1 MANPK
6 MAEVS
11 KPLLVTRDCPKMRN
25 RPEKRGPYHRAEIVF
40 FLENSCLQD
49 TESARIGAKRDA
61 KVKIEDKDLEAAK
74 KTYIS
79 SKSAAMKSK
88 PYPSSPTDE
97 AQSSVVSDFLAGYG
111 TISTSAPGF
120 LGSWSSEQRLS
131 VIRGGLPYSFV
142 ELLAVQANIPVR
154 EVLEWLQLPQTTYNK
169 RKRDNEPMSRRD
181 TELLLEIADT
191 LFFGL
196 DAFNNEADKSYAGSK
211 AQSSLGGITP
221 LSCFDAITGVKMV
234 RNALARLAYGNLA

>member
-1 MANPK
+1 MEEMN
-6 MAEVS
+6 
-11 KPLLVTRDCPKMRN
+11 L
-25 RPEKRGPYHRAEIVF
+25 
-40 FLENSCLQD
+40 D
-49 TESARIGAKRDA
+49 T
-61 KVKIEDKDLEAAK
+61 AK
-74 KTYIS
+74 KKYIS

-88 PYPSSPTDE
+88 PYTGSPADE
-97 AQSSVVSDFLAGYG
+97 AQSSVVSDFLASYG

-196 DAFNNEADKSYAGSK
+196 DAFNNEADKFSRWLK
-211 AQSSLGGITP
+211 KPNLSLVGGTP

-234 RNALARLAYGNLA
+234 RNALVRLAYGNLA